1 MAPGKEERSLGELFA
16 ELSRETG
23 QLVRKEVELATTEM
37 TAKAKKAGADAAV
50 IAAGGALLH
59 AALLVLLA
67 AFVLALAQLGVTA
80 WLSALLVGVV
90 TAGIGYMLL
99 NRGRT
104 SMRRS
109 TLAPTQTMESLK
121 ETATWTTRQGA

>member
-1 MAPGKEERSLGELFA
+1 MTGKDERSLGELLA

-23 QLVRKEVELATTEM
+23 QLIRKEVELATTEM
-37 TAKAKKAGADAAV
+37 TAKAKKAGTDAAV

-67 AFVLALAQLGVTA
+67 AFVIGLAQLGITP
-80 WLSALLVGVV
+80 WLSALLVGVL
-90 TAGIGYMLL
+90 TAGIGYMLV

-104 SMRRS
+104 SLRKS
-109 TLAPTQTMESLK
+109 SLAPVQTMESLK